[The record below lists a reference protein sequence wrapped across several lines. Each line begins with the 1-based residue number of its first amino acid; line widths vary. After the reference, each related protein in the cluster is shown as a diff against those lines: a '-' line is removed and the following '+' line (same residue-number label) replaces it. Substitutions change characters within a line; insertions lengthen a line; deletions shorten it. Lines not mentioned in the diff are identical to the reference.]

1 MGSCA
6 QCAWQRRS
14 KKMKV
19 PGLSRSCVLLM
30 TILVVS
36 ETSAG
41 TLPQLEGI
49 DHWFDGEEEGGS
61 RSLVDHQQAEMSRAS
76 SRDCNPDWME
86 TIRKDIRRL
95 SDRIDMRGKGAS
107 LADRMIK
114 FPEDAIIQEATFQNA
129 SSNEKCRQPKVQS
142 EWQLLKIGVFLAG
155 FLAGGVFASCCRVC
169 KENTTREDRETQ
181 TSSNHLSVYHTASL

>member
-1 MGSCA
+1 MSAIVNGVSDSCA

-14 KKMKV
+14 KKMKAA
-19 PGLSRSCVLLM
+19 GLSRNCVLLM
-30 TILVVS
+30 AILVS
-36 ETSAG
+36 KTSAG

-61 RSLVDHQQAEMSRAS
+61 RSLIDQAAEMSRAS

-107 LADRMIK
+107 LADRRVRV
-114 FPEDAIIQEATFQNA
+114 A
-129 SSNEKCRQPKVQS
+129 KCQI
-142 EWQLLKIGVFLAG
+142 L
-155 FLAGGVFASCCRVC
+155 
-169 KENTTREDRETQ
+169 
-181 TSSNHLSVYHTASL
+181 

>member
-1 MGSCA
+1 MSAIVNGVSDSCA

-14 KKMKV
+14 KKMKAA
-19 PGLSRSCVLLM
+19 GLSRSCVLLM
-30 TILVVS
+30 AILVS
-36 ETSAG
+36 KTSAG

-61 RSLVDHQQAEMSRAS
+61 RSLIDQHQAEMSRAS

-107 LADRMIK
+107 LADRRVRV
-114 FPEDAIIQEATFQNA
+114 A
-129 SSNEKCRQPKVQS
+129 KCQI
-142 EWQLLKIGVFLAG
+142 L
-155 FLAGGVFASCCRVC
+155 
-169 KENTTREDRETQ
+169 
-181 TSSNHLSVYHTASL
+181 

>member
-1 MGSCA
+1 MSAIGNCVSDSCA

-19 PGLSRSCVLLM
+19 AGLSRSCVLLM
-30 TILVVS
+30 AILVS
-36 ETSAG
+36 KTSAG

-61 RSLVDHQQAEMSRAS
+61 RSLIDHQQAEMSRAS

-107 LADRMIK
+107 LADRRVGV
-114 FPEDAIIQEATFQNA
+114 P
-129 SSNEKCRQPKVQS
+129 KCQIP
-142 EWQLLKIGVFLAG
+142 
-155 FLAGGVFASCCRVC
+155 
-169 KENTTREDRETQ
+169 
-181 TSSNHLSVYHTASL
+181 